1 MRDVLTRPETDH
13 GDPDRAAFGAA
24 DGEFEESGDKHEFSE
39 QLLGRRSRAIR
50 ARRVGWS
57 LALTLLVVL
66 GPIVAPRTAQP
77 ASRYALSAA
86 IVDHGTI
93 DVTRYKS
100 VLEIDHAI
108 YEGKWR
114 SDKGPGQPFAAA
126 PVYALARVLGAAPL
140 GADTSLVHDLVLWLL
155 TITTS
160 TIPFAL
166 LCMFAYRRAAKRASR
181 GALAATVALLCGSIA
196 LPHAV
201 NLYAHS
207 LSALFGYLAFVAVAD
222 ALDAPTSARA
232 SFFGRRPMLAGLCA
246 GAAVAIEYHLAIVAI
261 VIGLLIA
268 VRMPRSLVAYAAGA
282 AAPLG
287 VLAWYQWRA
296 FGAPWHT
303 PFAYYAGNLGGTT
316 EGGYSLPTVDGLW
329 SVIAGNRG
337 LAITG
342 PVVVIGILFAFAL
355 TVRRTGRSIDA
366 IAGSVIALAYV
377 ALVAGWSGTPW
388 LEEPGP
394 RYLIPAIA
402 FLVTPLASVWPSI
415 RRWVRLAAAAWGIA
429 MMAAAA
435 TTFILVATN
444 DTPVNAYV
452 NRVAHQRFLPTVWSL
467 ALGTTGLWLYG
478 ASCALALRWLYQ
490 SVRVR
495 LNG

>member
-1 MRDVLTRPETDH
+1 MRDVLTRPEPDQH
-13 GDPDRAAFGAA
+13 GRDRAAFGTADSDVAA
-24 DGEFEESGDKHEFSE
+24 SGELHEFSE

-66 GPIVAPRTAQP
+66 GPVVAPRTAQP

-93 DVTRYKS
+93 DVTRYAS

-126 PVYALARVLGAAPL
+126 PFYALARALGAAPL
-140 GADTSLVHDLVLWLL
+140 GADTSLVHDVTLWLL

-166 LCMFAYRRAAKRASR
+166 LCMVAYRRAAKRASR

-207 LSALFGYLAFVAVAD
+207 FSALFGYLAFVAVAD
-222 ALDAPTSARA
+222 FFDEPAAARLSLFA
-232 SFFGRRPMLAGLCA
+232 RRPMLSGLCA
-246 GAAVAIEYHLAIVAI
+246 GIAVATEYHLAIVAI
-261 VIGLLIA
+261 VVGLLIA

-287 VLAWYQWRA
+287 ALAWYQWRA

-316 EGGYSLPTVDGLW
+316 EGGYSMPTVDGIW
-329 SVIAGNRG
+329 AVIAGNRG
-337 LAITG
+337 LVITG
-342 PVVVIGILFAFAL
+342 PVVVIGILVALML

-366 IAGSVIALAYV
+366 ITGSIIVFAYV

-402 FLVTPLASVWPSI
+402 FLVTPLAMVWPSI
-415 RRWVRLAAAAWGIA
+415 RRWARLAAVWGIA
-429 MMAAAA
+429 MMFAA
-435 TTFILVATN
+435 TMTFILVATN
-444 DTPVNAYV
+444 DTPINAYV